1 MCFDLPC
8 TVLVYLYLLTLPPPQ
23 LTSLFTMN
31 QQLEEIRKKTPLE
44 PTDPQFNDTVG
55 LLNEQVAQNTEPE
68 TAALAATILG
78 EWGVPVTVS
87 VDEKQLEIVCRRLYE
102 QLKDL
107 FTSSGAKDRKER
119 FKNVAGFSLSTEDD
133 SKYSKAST
141 GALIQLI
148 HLSGTSKQLAQ
159 TYISF
164 IFPAVLNLCDYH
176 EPSVKIISAQC
187 ILALC
192 NNNGN
197 YRDLVRQ
204 MRLSQ
209 VFWDALQP
217 HLSFLPPST
226 EEKVAAP
233 LQEITYQALT
243 PLYLMMRQGSAEEP
257 KLKDLTLLDELLQQ
271 VVRGLDLSYIRTVK
285 TLLHALDGIVDLFGK
300 YVASY
305 VEELVVAWT
314 PIMEDPFATAD
325 LSLLETCGNSILHFL
340 QTVPEATVERHAL
353 EVARITAI
361 ALTNVRKE
369 EKGKRDS
376 AERAMMDI
384 FDKLVTV
391 RPDIEAI
398 RDFS

>member
-1 MCFDLPC
+1 
-8 TVLVYLYLLTLPPPQ
+8 
-23 LTSLFTMN
+23 MN
-31 QQLEEIRKKTPLE
+31 QLEELRKTPLT
-44 PTDPQFNDTVG
+44 PADPQFNEAVEQ
-55 LLNEQVAQNTEPE
+55 LNHQVAQSTDPE
-68 TAALAATILG
+68 TAALAATTLG
-78 EWGVPVTVS
+78 EWGVPVS
-87 VDEKQLEIVCRRLYE
+87 APVDDKQLENVCRRLYE

-107 FTSSGAKDRKER
+107 FTSSGARDRKER
-119 FKNVAGFSLSTEDD
+119 FKNVAGFSLATEDD
-133 SKYSKAST
+133 SKYSKTST

-176 EPSVKIISAQC
+176 EPSVKVISAQC

-192 NNNGN
+192 NPDGN
-197 YRDLVRQ
+197 YRELVRQ

-226 EEKVAAP
+226 EESVAAP
-233 LQEITYQALT
+233 LQEVTYEALT
-243 PLYLMMRQGSAEEP
+243 PLYLMMRQGTPEEP
-257 KLKDLTLLDELLQQ
+257 TLKDLTLLDELLQQ

-285 TLLHALDGIVDLFGK
+285 ALLHALDGIVDLFGK

-314 PIMEDPFATAD
+314 PIMEDPFSTAD
-325 LSLLETCGNSILHFL
+325 LSLLQACGDSILHFL
-340 QTVPEATVERHAL
+340 NTVPEATVERHAL

-361 ALTNVRKE
+361 AAANVRKE
-369 EKGKRDS
+369 EKGKRDN
-376 AERAMMDI
+376 AERVMMDI
-384 FDKLVTV
+384 FDKLIAV
-391 RPDIEAI
+391 RPDIVAI